1 MVTYLTKFIPGT
13 AEITTP
19 LRELL
24 KKNVPWHWTEK
35 RQTAFDKIKEIMST
49 SQVLRFY
56 DVTKAVVLQTDASK
70 RELGAVLLQ
79 EGFPSRTHLERWLLH
94 KSDKHR

>member
-1 MVTYLTKFIPGT
+1 
-13 AEITTP
+13 
-19 LRELL
+19 
-24 KKNVPWHWTEK
+24 
-35 RQTAFDKIKEIMST
+35 MST

-79 EGFPSRTHLERWLLH
+79 EGFRRV
-94 KSDKHR
+94 RI